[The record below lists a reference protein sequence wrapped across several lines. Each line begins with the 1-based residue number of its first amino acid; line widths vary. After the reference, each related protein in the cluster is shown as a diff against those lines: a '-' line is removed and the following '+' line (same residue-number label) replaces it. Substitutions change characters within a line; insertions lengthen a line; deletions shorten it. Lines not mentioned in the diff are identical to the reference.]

1 MEQKQA
7 ESLIMLNNSKLS
19 PEYIE
24 TINEQLVNL
33 EYTQAA
39 MLFGD
44 LKDPTIV
51 LIISI
56 ILGELG
62 IDRFMIGDIGIGIAK
77 LCITVFTCGIL
88 SWIWWIIDI
97 FLITKATRKANSR
110 KIIETLAYAQ

>member
-1 MEQKQA
+1 
-7 ESLIMLNNSKLS
+7 MLNNSKLS

-44 LKDPTIV
+44 LKDPTTV
-51 LIISI
+51 LIISV
-56 ILGELG
+56 ILGGWG

-97 FLITKATRKANSR
+97 FLITEATRKANSR